1 MTPCSVCRLPEHKD
15 TPCVDALKSV
25 LAALGKNLD
34 LSTESITHD
43 GTVAGIRQAIRSVL
57 VFAGD
62 VGPCRGCKQ
71 NVYWTKHAN
80 GKNAPY
86 DPTGINHFITCPKA
100 KEFKRK

>member
-25 LAALGKNLD
+25 LAALAKNIGMEAHQLMD
-34 LSTESITHD
+34 ESP
-43 GTVAGIRQAIRSVL
+43 AGYRRAIRNVL
-57 VFAGD
+57 QGLGVPAL
-62 VGPCRGCKQ
+62 CRGCRQ
-71 NVYWTKHAN
+71 SVTWVKHAN

-86 DPTGINHFITCPKA
+86 DPTGINHFITCKKA